1 MNFYKFLRP
10 FLFMLPAETAHDM
23 SIIFL
28 KTIIKTK
35 RPKIVEEI
43 LSNHIF
49 DLYFSNPVGLAAGY
63 DKNAEIFAK
72 LYYYNFGFV
81 ECGTVTPQA
90 QSGNPKP
97 RLFRLTNDRAIINR
111 FGFNNVGMEKFAK
124 NLENGKSNLPNGYP
138 IGVNI
143 GKNKLQEDFLADYLT
158 LVEQFYH
165 KAHYLTINISS
176 PNTPNLRDIQSSHNL
191 EKLISKISDLSEV
204 LARTHN
210 RKTPIVYKIAP
221 DQTEESLQD
230 ICDIS
235 LKHKIDGLI
244 ISNTTISRPGSLQS
258 HLKTETGGLS
268 GAPIKTLANKV
279 LSEVYKTTK
288 GKIKII
294 GVGGIE
300 SADDAYYR
308 ILNGASLI
316 QIYSSLV
323 YQGFNLSQQINIDLA
338 EKLKMNGFKNIKEAI
353 GAVI

>member
-28 KTIIKTK
+28 KTILKTK
-35 RPKIVEEI
+35 RPKFAEEI

-49 DLYFSNPVGLAAGY
+49 DLYFTNPVGLAAGY

-81 ECGTVTPQA
+81 ECGTVTPKA
-90 QSGNPKP
+90 QSGNTKP
-97 RLFRLTNDRAIINR
+97 RLFRLSEDRAIINR
-111 FGFNNVGMEKFAK
+111 FGFNNVGMEKFAE
-124 NLENGKSNLPNGYP
+124 NLEQGKAILPNGYP
-138 IGVNI
+138 VGVNI

-158 LVEQFYH
+158 LVEQFYN

-191 EKLISKISDLSEV
+191 EKLISNVSNLSKR
-204 LARTHN
+204 LAKKN
-210 RKTPIVYKIAP
+210 NKKTPIIYKIAP
-221 DQTEESLQD
+221 DQTDESLQD
-230 ICDIS
+230 ICNIS
-235 LKHKIDGLI
+235 LKHNIDGLI
-244 ISNTTISRPGSLQS
+244 ISNTTISRPDSLQS
-258 HLKTETGGLS
+258 QHKIETGGLS
-268 GAPIKTLANKV
+268 GAPLKTLANKI
-279 LSEVYKTTK
+279 LSEVYKTCE

-308 ILNGASLI
+308 ILNGASLV

-323 YQGFNLSQQINIDLA
+323 YQGFGLAQQINIELA

-353 GAVI
+353 GAAL